1 MQFELEAK
9 TVTAERAE
17 FFWLVGFADDPVD
30 TTEYL
35 LLGRGFED
43 DEQSIRLG
51 MATYHV
57 EISGQGASCYGGLST
72 LDLQPGQLILIFAPE
87 GAARLGCDQAR
98 ITFDLSPDEL
108 HNLKDILRRVFA
120 ESDVRTTG
128 LG

>member
-9 TVTAERAE
+9 TVIAERAE
-17 FFWLVGFADDPVD
+17 FCWHVGFADDPID

-35 LLGRGFED
+35 LLQRGFED

-51 MATYHV
+51 LATYYV
-57 EISGQGASCYGGLST
+57 EISGQAASCHGGISAF
-72 LDLQPGQLILIFAPE
+72 DLQPSQLIITFAPK
-87 GAARLGCDQAR
+87 GAARLDCDQAR
-98 ITFDLSPDEL
+98 ITFDLSPAEL

-120 ESDVRTTG
+120 DSDVRTTG